1 MIASLAAFSLALAAS
16 LAAFSLV
23 LSAVILSFSFCFF
36 KASAVFF
43 LWAISTSLA
52 LAAAFLDSSSNCLR
66 RAILRASAGEIL
78 VGFLG
83 AGFFAVGFLGA
94 AYLGAGFFATAFF
107 LTCFFAVG
115 TKQLLNEGHNK
126 TQSQVCDLASG
137 VPNYHISRAKMLT

>member
-1 MIASLAAFSLALAAS
+1 
-16 LAAFSLV
+16 
-23 LSAVILSFSFCFF
+23 
-36 KASAVFF
+36 
-43 LWAISTSLA
+43 

-94 AYLGAGFFATAFF
+94 GFFAVGFLGAAFLGVDFLGAGFFAVGFLGAAFLGAGFFATAFF